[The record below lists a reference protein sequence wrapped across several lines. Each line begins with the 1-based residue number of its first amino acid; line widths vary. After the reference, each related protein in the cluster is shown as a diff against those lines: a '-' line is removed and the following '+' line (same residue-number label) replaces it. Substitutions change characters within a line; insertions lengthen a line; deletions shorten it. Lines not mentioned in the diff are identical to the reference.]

1 MISQHEMQQVN
12 GLNEISCLFVDS
24 ATKQPRDGGLPLKVA
39 DVERPKSLEP
49 TSRDLPKSLNE
60 NHDAA
65 ATKPTSAGG
74 SLSCLCYRFSTS
86 FFINFSLTSA
96 QIN

>member
-1 MISQHEMQQVN
+1 MQQVN
-12 GLNEISCLFVDS
+12 RFNKISYLFADS
-24 ATKQPRDGGLPLKVA
+24 ATKQPRCGDLPSKVA
-39 DVERPKSLEP
+39 DVERSKSIES
-49 TSRDLPKSLNE
+49 TSKDLPKSLNE
-60 NHDAA
+60 NHDAT
-65 ATKPTSAGG
+65 ATKPASAGG

>member
-1 MISQHEMQQVN
+1 M
-12 GLNEISCLFVDS
+12 FADS
-24 ATKQPRDGGLPLKVA
+24 ATIQPRDGDLPLKVV
-39 DVERPKSLEP
+39 DVERPKSIES
-49 TSRDLPKSLNE
+49 TSKDLPKSLNE
-60 NHDAA
+60 NHDAT
-65 ATKPTSAGG
+65 ATKPASAGG